1 MKKTSFK
8 SIAITALFSSL
19 ALTFSCSSDDNNG
32 NGSEPDPSQDRWI
45 TVAGAIMGTTDGT
58 PGDGNGGTLI
68 YSISKEDANNPEKSF
83 DVFENGY
90 LVQSARTA
98 RLQSSEDG
106 GTFFNIAYGGNN
118 GGEFSK
124 YTVNGGQNF
133 SAIDGTVNISQYAG
147 TSPRWAKLLMAIKPA
162 WLLT

>member
-1 MKKTSFK
+1 MKRNNFK
-8 SIAITALFSSL
+8 FLAYAAIISSL
-19 ALTFSCSSDDNNG
+19 SLIVSCSSDDNNG
-32 NGSEPDPSQDRWI
+32 GPDGPDPTEDRWI
-45 TVAGAIMGTTDGT
+45 TIAGAIMGATDGT

-68 YSISKEDANNPEKSF
+68 YSISKEDAKNPDKTF

-106 GTFFNIAYGGNN
+106 FTFFNIAYGGSN

-124 YTVNGGQNF
+124 YTVGGGQNF
-133 SAIDGTVNISQYAG
+133 TPIGGTVN
-147 TSPRWAKLLMAIKPA
+147 
-162 WLLT
+162 